1 MLFLYHDFTEH
12 NSMLFVFNFF
22 FFFPPDSGGTK
33 GERLSAKLKAL
44 PGTSEPYE
52 SSGSK
57 EIGKWASYTFLLSW
71 PLKRGEMEKISSWKS
86 MWN

>member
-1 MLFLYHDFTEH
+1 MISQDIVAYHLSST
-12 NSMLFVFNFF
+12 

-57 EIGKWASYTFLLSW
+57 EIGKWASYTFLLS
-71 PLKRGEMEKISSWKS
+71 
-86 MWN
+86 